1 MMQWLGVQSLS
12 LKDIYLPLNSSD
24 EVIKSTSAQFSAA
37 GIQVYAVGVIYM
49 KSKEAVDQA
58 FRNAEQA
65 GVTVI
70 EEVPDYELLD

>member
-1 MMQWLGVQSLS
+1 VIGSS
-12 LKDIYLPLNSSD
+12 ISFPERHIHPLNSSD

-70 EEVPDYELLD
+70 VEVPDYELLD

>member
-12 LKDIYLPLNSSD
+12 LKDIYLPLNRSD
-24 EVIKSTSAQFSAA
+24 EVIKSTMAQFSAA

-58 FRNAEQA
+58 FRYAEQA

-70 EEVPDYELLD
+70 VEVPDYELLD